1 MIADLPGAPRPVL
14 TPPRR
19 QRRQSV
25 MRRAFQV
32 YPRLLREPA
41 AVERCEHLLKLFDA
55 ERRIEEHDIERLR
68 RASQIA
74 LRLLYDDLGAGC
86 AQPLPSGGATGAEA
100 GIATDER
107 DVRR

>member
-14 TPPRR
+14 TPTRR

-41 AVERCEHLLKLFDA
+41 AVERCEHLLKIFGA
-55 ERRIEEHDIERLR
+55 ERRIEEHDVERLR
-68 RASQIA
+68 RASEKA
-74 LRLLYDDLGAGC
+74 LRLIYDDLGAGC
-86 AQPLPSGGATGAEA
+86 AQPLQSGGDMGAES
-100 GIATDER
+100 
-107 DVRR
+107 